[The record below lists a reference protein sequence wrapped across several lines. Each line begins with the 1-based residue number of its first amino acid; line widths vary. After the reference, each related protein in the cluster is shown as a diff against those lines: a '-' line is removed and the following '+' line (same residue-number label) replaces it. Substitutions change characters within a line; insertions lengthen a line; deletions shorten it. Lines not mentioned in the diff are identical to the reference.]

1 MYIYIPRA
9 RVLLLLLLCVFN
21 CFLPTQSAHR
31 ETPVFPK
38 QRSHQTQRRK
48 KVQKL
53 LKNWWTLSPVVCSC
67 ALFSWL
73 LRRAFPSAF
82 FSLFCLPFSLSLSF
96 VVLWLFDI
104 ITKTRIHK
112 NLIRPSSLSFSLSSD
127 DEEEEDAE
135 ERGGVAFASSLI
147 CASFLSFW
155 SSEERK
161 RKARRENINFINF
174 WGGVSGKAVTKTI
187 SSSFSSSSSER
198 RS

>member
-1 MYIYIPRA
+1 MNSFTCRLFV
-9 RVLLLLLLCVFN
+9 RSLLVAFEASVSI
-21 CFLPTQSAHR
+21 CFFFS
-31 ETPVFPK
+31 F
-38 QRSHQTQRRK
+38 
-48 KVQKL
+48 
-53 LKNWWTLSPVVCSC
+53 
-67 ALFSWL
+67 LF
-73 LRRAFPSAF
+73 AF
-82 FSLFCLPFSLSLSF
+82 FSLSLVCCF
-96 VVLWLFDI
+96 VTLRSSQ
-104 ITKTRIHK
+104 KHASK